1 MHCPPSGSQKM
12 LVCLS
17 SPVGSAEW
25 IPRIRL
31 LFIAEDPRVFVERI
45 KFALRWRES
54 TEALILY
61 HLSVDCMPKWD
72 KAPVL
77 DADLLRNIKKYAL
90 TAPRLEL
97 NR

>member
-1 MHCPPSGSQKM
+1 MCG
-12 LVCLS
+12 LW
-17 SPVGSAEW
+17 SPVGRAEW

-77 DADLLRNIKKYAL
+77 DANMLGNIKKYAL
-90 TAPRLEL
+90 TAPGLKLGR
-97 NR
+97 

>member
-1 MHCPPSGSQKM
+1 MCVC
-12 LVCLS
+12 VCLS
-17 SPVGSAEW
+17 PVGTAEW

-61 HLSVDCMPKWD
+61 HLSVDCMPKWN
-72 KAPVL
+72 KAPIL
-77 DADLLRNIKKYAL
+77 DAAMLQSIKKYAL
-90 TAPRLEL
+90 TAPRLRL
-97 NR
+97 NM

>member
-1 MHCPPSGSQKM
+1 M
-12 LVCLS
+12 LVCLW
-17 SPVGSAEW
+17 SPVGTVEW

-77 DADLLRNIKKYAL
+77 DATMLGKIKKYAL
-90 TAPRLEL
+90 TAPGLKLKR
-97 NR
+97 

>member
-1 MHCPPSGSQKM
+1 M
-12 LVCLS
+12 LVCLL
-17 SPVGSAEW
+17 SPVGAAEW
-25 IPRIRL
+25 VPRIRL

-45 KFALRWRES
+45 KFALRWREK

-90 TAPRLEL
+90 TSPGLRLE
-97 NR
+97 R

>member
-1 MHCPPSGSQKM
+1 M
-12 LVCLS
+12 LVCLW
-17 SPVGSAEW
+17 SPVGAPEW

-31 LFIAEDPRVFVERI
+31 LFMAEDPRVFVERI

-77 DADLLRNIKKYAL
+77 DADMLRNIKKYAL
-90 TAPRLEL
+90 TAPGLKLE
-97 NR
+97 R